1 MIRRMKAEDIRDVME
16 IEEVCFTSRWN
27 EDMFLYEIE
36 ENEFGSF
43 FVYCIEDKVI
53 GFIDF
58 WITFETCQLANLAIH
73 PAYQGK
79 GYAKELMDTMVMYAN
94 KAGCENIML
103 EVRVSNH
110 RAKGLYEAY
119 DFIEMNVRKGYY
131 SDNGEDAIVMC
142 KALGGNC
149 I

>member
-1 MIRRMKAEDIRDVME
+1 MIRRMKAEDIPAVMK
-16 IEEVCFTSRWN
+16 IEEICFTSRWN
-27 EDMFLYEIE
+27 ESMFLYEIE

-43 FVYCIEDKVI
+43 FVYCVDERIV

-73 PAYQGK
+73 PDAQGH
-79 GYAKELMDTMVMYAN
+79 GYAKELMDTMVRYAN
-94 KAGCENIML
+94 EAGCENIML
-103 EVRVSNH
+103 EVRVSNQAARH
-110 RAKGLYEAY
+110 LYASY
-119 DFIEMNVRKGYY
+119 DFIEMNIRKGYY
-131 SDNGEDAIVMC
+131 NDNGEDAIVMC

>member
-1 MIRRMKAEDIRDVME
+1 MIRKMKAEDIRDVME
-16 IEEVCFTSRWN
+16 IENVCFTSRWN
-27 EDMFLYEIE
+27 EEMFLYEIE

-43 FVYCIEDKVI
+43 FVYCVDHKVV

-58 WITFETCQLANLAIH
+58 WITFETCQLANLAVH
-73 PAYQGK
+73 PAYQK
-79 GYAKELMDTMVMYAN
+79 QGYARQMMDKMVEYAE

-103 EVRVSNH
+103 EVRVSNTPA
-110 RAKGLYEAY
+110 RKLYESY

-131 SDNGEDAIVMC
+131 NDNGEDAIVMC
-142 KALGGNC
+142 KALGGSS

>member
-1 MIRRMKAEDIRDVME
+1 MIRKMCAQDIQEVMK
-16 IEEVCFTSRWN
+16 IEERCFTSRWN
-27 EDMFLYEIE
+27 EEMFLYEME

-43 FVYCIEDKVI
+43 FVYEKDHRVI

-73 PAYQGK
+73 PDAQGQ
-79 GYAKELMDTMVMYAN
+79 GYSKELMDRMVDYAN
-94 KAGCENIML
+94 RAGCENIML

-110 RAKGLYEAY
+110 KARGLYESY
-119 DFIEMNVRKGYY
+119 GFIEMNIRKGYY
-131 SDNGEDAIVMC
+131 NDNGEDAIVMC

-149 I
+149 L